1 MPDKAVFDTR
11 FFIEYFYSGDE
22 DFLRKL
28 TETIVQTKNRIISS
42 VTIYEVY
49 KLILVRE
56 GREIAR
62 HRVEVMKRDFQI
74 TDLNQEIAVNAA
86 EINHVT
92 GQPMADSVIAAT
104 AKMQNASVITDDAHF
119 NEVKSLKVYWP
130 KK

>member
-11 FFIEYFYSGDE
+11 FFIEYFYSGDAG
-22 DFLRKL
+22 FLRKL

-86 EINHVT
+86 EINHGT
-92 GQPMADSVIAAT
+92 GHPMADSVIAAT
-104 AKMQNASVITDDAHF
+104 AKMQNASVITDDLLF
-119 NEVKSLKVYWP
+119 YEVKNLKVYWP
-130 KK
+130 NK

>member
-11 FFIEYFYSGDE
+11 FFIEYFYSGDTG
-22 DFLRKL
+22 FLRKL

-86 EINHVT
+86 EINHET
-92 GQPMADSVIAAT
+92 GHSMADSVIAAT
-104 AKMQNASVITDDAHF
+104 AKMQNASVITDDPHF
-119 NEVKSLKVYWP
+119 NEVKNLKVYWP

>member
-22 DFLRKL
+22 GFLKKL

-86 EINHVT
+86 EINHGT
-92 GQPMADSVIAAT
+92 GHPMADSVIAAT
-104 AKMQNASVITDDAHF
+104 AKMQNASVITDDPHF
-119 NEVKSLKVYWP
+119 NEVKSLKVHWP